1 MPSSAEPAALP
12 WSDAAPTEVDVAIVG
27 GGFAGLMAM
36 VHLCRAL
43 PHARIAVFER
53 RPRAAPGVAYGACD
67 AAHLLNVP
75 AGRMGALPAEPGGF
89 HAWLGE
95 RFPGRWG
102 ADDFA
107 PRALFGAY
115 LTQLVSGELAATA
128 ARVCL
133 VRDVVAHVEPL
144 HAGVELLLASGRTCV
159 ARAVLLGP
167 GLPPAR
173 APWARADHGVAR
185 GALAVDPWEDRAM
198 QGIDPQAELIVLG
211 SGLTAIDVV
220 QGLRRSGHVG
230 CIRMVSR
237 NGRLPLPHAVP
248 GQPAASMELGA
259 FAGGPLAALR
269 ALRRA
274 ARERTAGGLDWQGAL
289 DAVRPHVTAIWRLW
303 TPVQR
308 RRFLR
313 LLRPM
318 WEIHRHRA
326 PRQVLA
332 DIESQLRDGRLVLER
347 GEVVGLVPAAEGGI
361 EVAVRSPAGAVAVHR
376 AARIFNCVG
385 PAMGVRETV
394 DPLIGSLL
402 RAGIA
407 TTDELGMG
415 LRADE
420 DGLLVGAVGAPIWLV
435 GALRRGDLWESTAV
449 PELRMQAA
457 RAAAAIAARLGAA
470 PGAAARAAHG
480 TEGARPGA
488 GCG

>member
-1 MPSSAEPAALP
+1 
-12 WSDAAPTEVDVAIVG
+12 
-27 GGFAGLMAM
+27 
-36 VHLCRAL
+36 
-43 PHARIAVFER
+43 
-53 RPRAAPGVAYGACD
+53 
-67 AAHLLNVP
+67 
-75 AGRMGALPAEPGGF
+75 
-89 HAWLGE
+89 
-95 RFPGRWG
+95 
-102 ADDFA
+102 
-107 PRALFGAY
+107 
-115 LTQLVSGELAATA
+115 
-128 ARVCL
+128 
-133 VRDVVAHVEPL
+133 
-144 HAGVELLLASGRTCV
+144 
-159 ARAVLLGP
+159 
-167 GLPPAR
+167 
-173 APWARADHGVAR
+173 
-185 GALAVDPWEDRAM
+185 
-198 QGIDPQAELIVLG
+198 
-211 SGLTAIDVV
+211 
-220 QGLRRSGHVG
+220 
-230 CIRMVSR
+230 
-237 NGRLPLPHAVP
+237 
-248 GQPAASMELGA
+248 MELGA

-289 DAVRPHVTAIWRLW
+289 DAVRPHVTAIWRSW